1 MSSAT
6 AEKQP
11 VETPWEE
18 AVFARR
24 AVAGRTPERDHAAA
38 DEVMKYFAS
47 QSSSDA
53 ERRAWAAA
61 LRKPVEAA
69 LEDLRHNPRRAASLL
84 APVVERAV
92 KMARHRRH
100 EQRVEMIGKCC
111 LCLTRPRLWRWALK
125 ALWEGDSVWQHIQEK
140 AQWHEVPEILLLD
153 NRTGQVLGRAET
165 VSHQVMPGEPSLE
178 EMCTGQRSVQPGDE
192 ISTPV
197 PDEDGMQGEMAS
209 RVLVLV
215 GWRSTL
221 AARVRGHAP
230 ANLRGTLQALCEE
243 AEATLDRPTPHNT
256 THGEMLDRLLAGSLI
271 SQVASSRPRGW
282 VLAAGGLALGC
293 LLVWVGVKEYR
304 WRNLVAALDNEPGL
318 KVLEHDTSWGRR
330 EISGLRDPL
339 ARSPEEVAR
348 ALGLSPD
355 EIVMRFKSFVSAD
368 EPVVARR
375 AVVRP
380 NSHGEPVIHRKQE
393 LPSPPP

>member
-1 MSSAT
+1 M
-6 AEKQP
+6 AESKP

-24 AVAGRTPERDHAAA
+24 AVSGRTPGQEVAAA
-38 DEVMKYFAS
+38 DEVMKYFAA
-47 QSSSDA
+47 QSSGEA
-53 ERRAWAAA
+53 ERSAWAAA

-84 APVVERAV
+84 APVVESAV
-92 KMARHRRH
+92 KMARRRRH
-100 EQRVEMIGKCC
+100 ERRMEMIGKCC
-111 LCLTRPRLWRWALK
+111 LCLTRPRLWRWVLR
-125 ALWEGDSVWQHIQEK
+125 ALWEGDPVWNHIQEK

-165 VSHQVMPGEPSLE
+165 LLHRVMPGEPTLE
-178 EMCTGQRSVQPGDE
+178 EMCMGQRPVQPGEE
-192 ISTPV
+192 ISTHV
-197 PDEDGMQGEMAS
+197 PDEEGMQGELAS

-215 GWRSTL
+215 GWRCKL

-230 ANLRGTLQALCEE
+230 VHLRANLQALCEE
-243 AEATLDRPTPHNT
+243 AETILDRPAPH
-256 THGEMLDRLLAGSLI
+256 THTHAEMLDRLLAGSLVN
-271 SQVASSRPRGW
+271 QVASSRPRSW
-282 VLAAGGLALGC
+282 VLAIGGVALGC

-304 WRNLVAALDNEPGL
+304 WRNLVTALDNEPGL

-348 ALGLSPD
+348 ALGLSPN
-355 EIVMRFKSFVSAD
+355 EIEMHFKAFVSAD
-368 EPVVARR
+368 EPVASRR
-375 AVVRP
+375 SG
-380 NSHGEPVIHRKQE
+380 NSPDTQGKPVIHRKQE
-393 LPSPPP
+393 LSASPP